1 MASIERN
8 GPCPCGSGIKYKKC
22 CEGVEQKTPI
32 DKRLLVLLGVII
44 VAAVAVGGVWGFEM
58 GMRVGIVG
66 VIFAVGANILL
77 KAPKKKRDRDS
88 GSNIDFGR

>member
-8 GPCPCGSGIKYKKC
+8 ALCPCGSGKKYKKC
-22 CEGVEQKTPI
+22 CMGVEQKAQI
-32 DKRLLVLLGVII
+32 DKRLLGILGVVL
-44 VAAVAVGGVWGFEM
+44 VAACVAGGVWGFET
-58 GMRVGIVG
+58 GLRIGVVG

>member
-1 MASIERN
+1 MVSIARN
-8 GPCPCGSGIKYKKC
+8 ALCPCGSGKKYKKC
-22 CEGVEQKTPI
+22 CMGLEQKAQI
-32 DKRLLVLLGVII
+32 DKRFLGILAAII
-44 VAAVAVGGVWGFEM
+44 AASCAAGGLWGFET
-58 GMRVGIVG
+58 GMRIGVVG